1 MPLPWLTPI
10 VRSIH
15 LLSSLCV
22 DRRHLG
28 RAQNERARTA
38 RACACGHSTAQRKDA
53 LVRERPT
60 NTFGF
65 AVTVHARR
73 KLVPKDGWYC
83 SYCGATNLN
92 LVTDRHSGLD
102 GQTPRSN
109 SSETDT
115 DTVTTV
121 QRKPAGIDSPRL
133 YRTSTSLTYICP
145 CAASNSEHPHAL
157 NKY

>member
-53 LVRERPT
+53 LRERAPDEH
-60 NTFGF
+60 FWLRG
-65 AVTVHARR
+65 
-73 KLVPKDGWYC
+73 Y
-83 SYCGATNLN
+83 
-92 LVTDRHSGLD
+92 
-102 GQTPRSN
+102 
-109 SSETDT
+109 
-115 DTVTTV
+115 
-121 QRKPAGIDSPRL
+121 
-133 YRTSTSLTYICP
+133 STYMREES
-145 CAASNSEHPHAL
+145 
-157 NKY
+157 

>member
-15 LLSSLCV
+15 LLSSRCV

-65 AVTVHARR
+65 AVTVRTCA
-73 KLVPKDGWYC
+73 KKASAEGWMV
-83 SYCGATNLN
+83 L
-92 LVTDRHSGLD
+92 
-102 GQTPRSN
+102 
-109 SSETDT
+109 
-115 DTVTTV
+115 
-121 QRKPAGIDSPRL
+121 
-133 YRTSTSLTYICP
+133 
-145 CAASNSEHPHAL
+145 
-157 NKY
+157 